1 MLPQIKKFFK
11 NNEGD
16 IILVVGIILISLISF
31 GGGWLM
37 GISPGL
43 ESKNKGE
50 VKIEEVLLEDLQA
63 ETGIVGELKEEN
75 EKSKKENQNNASKN
89 ENQNKNED
97 KSKEQNEKQI
107 VASKNGSVYHYTW
120 CPGAKRIKEE
130 NKIYFNSKEEAEAAG
145 YRPAKN
151 CEGLLE

>member
-1 MLPQIKKFFK
+1 MNLKTLFSRISNGVKD
-11 NNEGD
+11 NEGD

-37 GISPGL
+37 GISPWL

-50 VKIEEVLLEDLQA
+50 AKIEEVLLEDLQA
-63 ETGIVGELKEEN
+63 ETGIIGESEEN
-75 EKSKKENQNNASKN
+75 EKLKMQSEKLNKEGQANTADEKKEQ
-89 ENQNKNED
+89 
-97 KSKEQNEKQI
+97 QI
-107 VASKNGSVYHYTW
+107 VASKKGSVYHYIW
-120 CPGAKRIKEE
+120 CSGAKRIKEE
-130 NKIYFNSKEEAEAAG
+130 NKVYFNSKKEAETAG